1 MSVAGGQPWTLPHKY
16 GQYELLE
23 RIGAGGMAEV
33 FRARKSGV
41 AGFEK
46 ICVIKRILPHLA
58 QQARFVNMFV
68 NEAKLAAQLTH
79 QNVVQVF
86 ELASLEG
93 GELFIAMEYVP
104 GTDLRKMLHWAEERE
119 LHIPTWFAVHS
130 VREILGALAH
140 AHDMADG
147 EGRPMQ
153 VIHRDVTP
161 ANVFVSNLGEIK
173 LADFGIAKAIGD
185 NPETE
190 AGQVKGNV
198 GYMSPEALLG
208 EDVDVR
214 TDIFSAG
221 VVLWETLTQ
230 QRLFHGRSN
239 FETARLIC
247 DSERPAP
254 SQFNPEV
261 PPQLDLVVLQALE
274 AKRDRRFSTA
284 AEFQSSLVDI
294 LATMHPRLQK
304 SHVREVVEVLS
315 GKKEPT
321 EEYKTR
327 KASFATPKVDDFEL
341 PMLAPDYAASYP
353 SARPMPGLMGRGP
366 QVPPVVAPGVPGMP
380 IPGTSSFVPQ
390 SMPSSDLVPS
400 APDVWLGSTGAHAV
414 PPQLQQTIDDPIFG
428 PMLANP
434 MGMSSGVTA
443 PSGLPAPSLGT
454 PSAFGSGP
462 LSPGLGAQGLPLGGP
477 LGLGAPNPLTTSS
490 IGIPVPVLPR
500 PQDAKSGAERILEA
514 IEDDSDPLE
523 LAHASPQSGLIYI
536 RDDKNR
542 ETGPF
547 SVEEL
552 LGGRGRAIKEVSA
565 NRRDWLDARTFA
577 QLSGLDRLSPNPY
590 PLRKVTIVGK
600 LEDRSLVSVFG
611 QLAQEQVTGRL
622 VVMES
627 GPGAVARREIYL
639 VRGAPTFVYSDD
651 IQLQLPK
658 LLVKHDVIRDD
669 QVNDLIVQVI
679 RRQEPIL
686 DLISWT
692 AFTDMN
698 RYWPL
703 MMRDRLAE
711 MFRWGAGRFA
721 FDAGAE
727 QHRSTPFAKSLYH
740 LVVEAVN
747 RSYSIDEL
755 QAMLGPRANLR
766 LRRADHFNTLV
777 AKLNLSD
784 KHRASV
790 ERLGKK
796 SSIAQV
802 LKKVSGP
809 ESAPQMAM
817 GYVLLELGVLVNDE

>member
-1 MSVAGGQPWTLPHKY
+1 MSGAGGQPWTLPHKY

-68 NEAKLAAQLTH
+68 NEAKLAAQITH

-104 GTDLRKMLHWAEERE
+104 GTDLRKILHWAEERE

-140 AHDMADG
+140 AHELTDG

-208 EDVDVR
+208 EDVDAR
-214 TDIFSAG
+214 TDVFSAG
-221 VVLWETLTQ
+221 VVLWECLTQ

-261 PPQLDLVVLQALE
+261 PPQLDLVVLKALE
-274 AKRDRRFSTA
+274 PKRDRRFESA
-284 AEFQSSLVDI
+284 GEFQSSLVDI

-304 SHVREVVEVLS
+304 AHVREVVEVLS

-327 KASFATPKVDDFEL
+327 KKSFAAQKTDDFEL
-341 PMLAPDYAASYP
+341 PMLAPDFVGMFPPPRNIPPPALT
-353 SARPMPGLMGRGP
+353 PMPGPRPMMNNLGQQSM
-366 QVPPVVAPGVPGMP
+366 VPGMP

-390 SMPSSDLVPS
+390 SMPNDGFAVPS
-400 APDVWLGSTGAHAV
+400 APDVWLGSTGSHQV
-414 PPQLQQTIDDPIFG
+414 PPSMLQTIDDPVFG
-428 PMLANP
+428 PMLAAPAVPSHSGITVPAAIMPNP
-434 MGMSSGVTA
+434 
-443 PSGLPAPSLGT
+443 LL
-454 PSAFGSGP
+454 
-462 LSPGLGAQGLPLGGP
+462 
-477 LGLGAPNPLTTSS
+477 PNPLTTSNV
-490 IGIPVPVLPR
+490 GIPALPR
-500 PQDAKSGAERILEA
+500 QQEMKSGAERILEA

-523 LAHASPQSGLIYI
+523 LAHATTGGGMIFI
-536 RDDKNR
+536 RDDRGR

-547 SVEEL
+547 SVEDL
-552 LGGRGRAIKEVSA
+552 LNGRGRTIKEVSF
-565 NRRDWLDARTFA
+565 NRREWLDARTFA
-577 QLSGLDRLSPNPY
+577 QLSGLDRLAPNPY

-611 QLAQEQVTGRL
+611 QLAQEQSTGRL

-627 GPGAVARREIYL
+627 GPGAVARREVYL

-703 MMRDRLAE
+703 MMRDRLTE

-740 LVVEAVN
+740 VIAEAVN
-747 RSYSIDEL
+747 RSYSVDEL
-755 QAMLGPRANLR
+755 SSMLGPRINIR

-784 KHRASV
+784 KFRAAV
-790 ERLGKK
+790 ERLGKRT
-796 SSIAQV
+796 SIAQIV
-802 LKKVSGP
+802 KKLGTQETS
-809 ESAPQMAM
+809 SQLAM
-817 GYVLLELGVLVNDE
+817 GYVLLELGVLLNDE